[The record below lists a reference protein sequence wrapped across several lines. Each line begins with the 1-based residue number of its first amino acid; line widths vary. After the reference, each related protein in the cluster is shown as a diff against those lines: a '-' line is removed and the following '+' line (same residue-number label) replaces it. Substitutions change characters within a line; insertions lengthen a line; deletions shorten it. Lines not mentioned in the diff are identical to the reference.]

1 VFLTSTTHPPHFVIA
16 YDPRQGPIVASA
28 LNRDYP
34 YQVLV
39 PSWNVRGK
47 MFERVDA
54 FHVQIDAPMKKRSIF
69 KNDSYTSFIAL
80 RNGRMLSHFKSCS
93 GVTSLR

>member
-1 VFLTSTTHPPHFVIA
+1 VFLTSTAHPPHFVIA

-28 LNRDYP
+28 LNREYP